1 MGAAPRS
8 EHVRQTTPK
17 QHINAFE
24 KYDASVEGRRRVRAV
39 DKDSADDGCV
49 VGWYVV
55 GKPSARLY
63 IGAEYSFD
71 SLFYKKVVVAFLIA
85 SVELRSWSFNV

>member
-1 MGAAPRS
+1 MWEEWRKSEMGAAPRS

-49 VGWYVV
+49 VHHVNSGL
-55 GKPSARLY
+55 GCT
-63 IGAEYSFD
+63 
-71 SLFYKKVVVAFLIA
+71 
-85 SVELRSWSFNV
+85 WSN